1 MNRIINRFLSGII
14 TLFIPLPPQ
23 EISLYKTTYPDF
35 KRKLSNL
42 TIGYVFIIVLLF
54 VFSFAIHNILILPSW
69 LFLLYLA
76 SKVWRIRKEFREGT
90 IIWENFLM
98 VQEFI
103 INTGLYKETSE
114 IFLSAIFRIEETEDE
129 IIIIAEKRGNVLDS
143 KVENLETEISALVSL
158 DLTSKQI
165 FADKVLYSFIKEKP
179 LRKQVS
185 TSLPAQDDS
194 LLIDIYGDFV
204 VNLKHNFSMLVSGAS
219 GAGKSYFTYYWLTRF
234 ISQTVEGKHAKL
246 FAIDPKQSDLY
257 KLCRQSGMPTE
268 NFGTTNAEAFKIV
281 RGYLKEME
289 NRMSI
294 YDESPAFDSVGID
307 IGLEPSLLVLE
318 EYSSLVASMDSKQ
331 KKEFENMVAII
342 AQKARSLSMGL
353 LIVMQQPRADSLSSN
368 IREQMVNSVFLG
380 NPSKESAGMMF
391 GTTDLPEVRRK
402 GVGIYSIER
411 GTPKEFESPQF
422 NGDVFEIILPV
433 WKKVACNYHEQM
445 KESRAEY
452 E

>member
-1 MNRIINRFLSGII
+1 MNRIINRFLSKII

-23 EISLYKTTYPDF
+23 EISLYKTYPDF
-35 KRKLSNL
+35 KKKLSSL
-42 TIGYVFIIVLLF
+42 TLGYVFIIVLLF

-90 IIWENFLM
+90 IIWDDFLTF
-98 VQEFI
+98 QQFI
-103 INTGLYKETSE
+103 IENNLFIEKSE
-114 IFLSAIFRIEETEDE
+114 IFLSGIFIIEETENA
-129 IIIIAEKRGNVLDS
+129 ISVTACKMGNLLDS
-143 KVENLETEISALVSL
+143 RLENIDTELSALVSL
-158 DLTSKQI
+158 ELTSKQI
-165 FADKVLYSFIKEKP
+165 FSDKVLYSFIKEKP
-179 LRKQVS
+179 LRKQIS
-185 TSLPAQDDS
+185 TSLPAQDDG
-194 LLIDIYGDFV
+194 LLIDIHGDFV
-204 VNLKHNFSMLVSGAS
+204 ISLRHNYSMLVSGAS

-281 RGYLKEME
+281 RSYLNEMQ

-307 IGLEPSLLVLE
+307 IGLEPTLLVLE

-391 GTTDLPEVRRK
+391 GTTDLPGVIGK

-433 WKKVACNYHEQM
+433 WKEVACSYHEQM

>member
-1 MNRIINRFLSGII
+1 MNRIINRFLSKII

-23 EISLYKTTYPDF
+23 EISLYKTYPDF

-42 TIGYVFIIVLLF
+42 TLGYVFIIILLF

-90 IIWENFLM
+90 IIWDDFLTF
-98 VQEFI
+98 QQFI
-103 INTGLYKETSE
+103 IENNLFIEKSE
-114 IFLSAIFRIEETEDE
+114 IFLSAIFIMEETENA
-129 IIIIAEKRGNVLDS
+129 IIITACKIGNLLDS
-143 KVENLETEISALVSL
+143 RLENIDTELSALVSL

-281 RGYLKEME
+281 RAYLKEME

-307 IGLEPSLLVLE
+307 IGLEPTLLVLE

-391 GTTDLPEVRRK
+391 GTTDLPEVRGK
-402 GVGIYSIER
+402 GIGIYSIER
-411 GTPKEFESPQF
+411 DTPKEFETPQF
-422 NGDVFEIILPV
+422 NGDVFGLILPV

>member
-1 MNRIINRFLSGII
+1 MNRIINRFLSKII

-23 EISLYKTTYPDF
+23 EISLYKTYPDF

-42 TIGYVFIIVLLF
+42 TLGYVFIIVLLF

-90 IIWENFLM
+90 IIWKDFM
-98 VQEFI
+98 AFQQFI
-103 INTGLYKETSE
+103 IENNLFIESN
-114 IFLSAIFRIEETEDE
+114 IFLSAIFRIEETEKA
-129 IIIIAEKRGNVLDS
+129 IIITACKIGNLLDS
-143 KVENLETEISALVSL
+143 RLENIDTELSALLSL

-246 FAIDPKQSDLY
+246 FAIDPNQSDLY
-257 KLCRQSGMPTE
+257 KLCRQAGMPTE

-281 RGYLKEME
+281 RAYLKAME
-289 NRMSI
+289 NRMAV

-307 IGLEPSLLVLE
+307 IGLEPTLLVLE

-391 GTTDLPEVRRK
+391 GTTDLPGVIGK

-433 WKKVACNYHEQM
+433 WKEVACSYHEQM

>member
-1 MNRIINRFLSGII
+1 MNRIINRFLSKII

-23 EISLYKTTYPDF
+23 EISLYKTYPDF

-42 TIGYVFIIVLLF
+42 TLGYVFIIVLLF

-90 IIWENFLM
+90 IIWKDFM
-98 VQEFI
+98 AFQQFI
-103 INTGLYKETSE
+103 IENNLFIESN
-114 IFLSAIFRIEETEDE
+114 IFLSAIFRIEETEKA
-129 IIIIAEKRGNVLDS
+129 IIITACKIGNLLDS
-143 KVENLETEISALVSL
+143 RLENIDTELSALLSL

-257 KLCRQSGMPTE
+257 KLCRQAGMPTE

-281 RGYLKEME
+281 RAYLKAME
-289 NRMSI
+289 NRMAV

-307 IGLEPSLLVLE
+307 IGLEPTLLVLE

-391 GTTDLPEVRRK
+391 GTTDLPGVIGK

-433 WKKVACNYHEQM
+433 WKEVACSYHEQM

>member
-1 MNRIINRFLSGII
+1 MNRIINRFLSKII

-23 EISLYKTTYPDF
+23 EISLYKTYPDF

-42 TIGYVFIIVLLF
+42 TLGYVFIIVLLF

-90 IIWENFLM
+90 IIWKDFM
-98 VQEFI
+98 AFQQFI
-103 INTGLYKETSE
+103 IENNLFIESN
-114 IFLSAIFRIEETEDE
+114 IFLSAIFRIEETEKA
-129 IIIIAEKRGNVLDS
+129 IIITACKIGNLLDS
-143 KVENLETEISALVSL
+143 RLENIDTELSALLSL

-257 KLCRQSGMPTE
+257 KLCRQAGMPTE

-281 RGYLKEME
+281 RAYLKEME
-289 NRMSI
+289 NRMAV

-307 IGLEPSLLVLE
+307 IGLEPTLLVLE

-391 GTTDLPEVRRK
+391 GTTDLPGVIGK

-433 WKKVACNYHEQM
+433 WKEVACSYHEQM